1 MTGHAAIK
9 SPDPRTRGAL
19 ARFAGPAE
27 LLAAGETLRDA
38 GYQRFDCHSPFPI
51 HGMSQAMGLKRSNLG
66 WFVGMMAVIGGGGG
80 LLLQWWSAAV
90 AYPLVISGKPFF
102 SFQAF
107 VPVTFCCAVLFAA
120 LGAVMGMFRLNRL
133 LQWHHPLFSS
143 DTFESVSNDGF
154 LVSVEAEDPKF
165 AERDTVELLKSA
177 GATHV
182 ELIIG

>member
-1 MTGHAAIK
+1 MTGHTAGPNV
-9 SPDPRTRGAL
+9 SRTRGAL

-27 LLAAGETLRDA
+27 LLAAGEKLRDA

-51 HGMSQAMGLKRSNLG
+51 HGMSEAMGLGRSRLG
-66 WFVGMMAVIGGGGG
+66 WFVGMMAIIGGGGG
-80 LLLQWWSAAV
+80 LLLQWWSATI

-107 VPVTFCCAVLFAA
+107 VPVTFCGTVLFSA
-120 LGAVMGMFRLNRL
+120 LGAVLGMFHLNRL
-133 LQWHHPLFSS
+133 PQWHHPVFFS
-143 DTFESVSNDGF
+143 DTFKSASDDGF

-165 AERDTVELLKSA
+165 SERDTVELLKSA

-182 ELIIG
+182 ELLIG

>member
-1 MTGHAAIK
+1 MSEQAVT
-9 SPDPRTRGAL
+9 RTRGAL

-27 LLAAGETLRDA
+27 LMAAGETLRDA

-51 HGMSQAMGLKRSNLG
+51 HGMSKAMGLKRSNLG

-102 SFQAF
+102 SYQAF
-107 VPVTFCCAVLFAA
+107 VPVTFCCTVLFSALAAVL
-120 LGAVMGMFRLNRL
+120 GMFHLNRL
-133 LQWHHPLFSS
+133 PQWHHLVFYS
-143 DTFESVSNDGF
+143 DMFKSASDDGF

-165 AERDTVELLKSA
+165 SERDTVALLQSA
-177 GATHV
+177 GATQV
-182 ELIIG
+182 ELIVG